1 MAGMKKNQEG
11 KKGGQRSKKLSRIS
25 DNELAGEG
33 PQARVKKIIKL
44 LRKEYPSA
52 RTALHYR
59 TPLELLIAT
68 ILAAQ
73 CTDERVNKVTPGL
86 FKKYPAVE
94 DFARAKQE
102 ELEKEIRST
111 GFFRNKARNIIALSA
126 KLVEEYGGKVPDS
139 MAELIKLPGV
149 ARKTANIV
157 LASAYK
163 KAEGIAVDTH
173 VKRLASR
180 LGLSQ
185 EMQPEK
191 IEKDLMAIVP
201 RADWLDFNFLLVDHG
216 RKICQA
222 RKPRCLE
229 CVLKDLCPSF
239 EKLSAMAAGTGK
251 KGR

>member
-1 MAGMKKNQEG
+1 MTGMKKNQEG
-11 KKGGQRSKKLSRIS
+11 KKQGQRSKKLSRIS
-25 DNELAGEG
+25 VNKQAGEG
-33 PQARVKKIIKL
+33 PEARVKKIIKL

-52 RTALHYR
+52 QTALYYR
-59 TPLELLIAT
+59 TPFELLVAT

-94 DFARAKQE
+94 DFAGAKQE

-111 GFFRNKARNIIALSA
+111 GFFRNKARNIIALSTR
-126 KLVEEYGGKVPDS
+126 LVAEYGGKVPDS

-173 VKRLASR
+173 VKRLAGR

-185 EMQPEK
+185 EIQPEK

-201 RADWLDFNFLLVDHG
+201 RADWLDFNFLLVDH
-216 RKICQA
+216 
-222 RKPRCLE
+222 
-229 CVLKDLCPSF
+229 
-239 EKLSAMAAGTGK
+239 
-251 KGR
+251 